1 MSQYEPLY
9 DSFSH
14 GGHGGYVPTPRMS
27 VSASVYL
34 PGSDV
39 DPQTGWLKPDRQR
52 RCRTQGK
59 KLEME
64 RLTREQQA
72 LEESIR
78 REMSK
83 GGVRISVRMGVF
95 LTALLLFICGL
106 CVLLQQGTIAD
117 RQKDINRLERS
128 IADCRSQNAAEA
140 IAEVEQQHAARS
152 QNAALETQIAEAS
165 TEAAICYAAARD
177 LNMIPAE
184 SAEAIHLVAVD
195 TRPMASAGTETQ
207 AQADAAIEVPSAQT
221 TSATHVPAVAS
232 N

>member
-128 IADCRSQNAAEA
+128 IADCRSQNAA
-140 IAEVEQQHAARS
+140 
-152 QNAALETQIAEAS
+152 LETQIAEAS

-221 TSATHVPAVAS
+221 TTATHVPAVAS

>member
-128 IADCRSQNAAEA
+128 IADCRSQNAA
-140 IAEVEQQHAARS
+140 
-152 QNAALETQIAEAS
+152 LETQIAEAS

-221 TSATHVPAVAS
+221 TSATPEPAVAS

>member
-106 CVLLQQGTIAD
+106 CVLLQQGTIAE
-117 RQKDINRLERS
+117 RQKDSNRLERS
-128 IADCRSQNAAEA
+128 IADC
-140 IAEVEQQHAARS
+140 RS

-207 AQADAAIEVPSAQT
+207 AQADAAIAVPSAQT

>member
-39 DPQTGWLKPDRQR
+39 DPQTGWLKLDRQR

-128 IADCRSQNAAEA
+128 IADCRSQNAA
-140 IAEVEQQHAARS
+140 
-152 QNAALETQIAEAS
+152 LETQIAEAS

>member
-128 IADCRSQNAAEA
+128 IADCRSQNAA
-140 IAEVEQQHAARS
+140 
-152 QNAALETQIAEAS
+152 LETQIAEAS

-195 TRPMASAGTETQ
+195 TRPMASAGTVTQ

>member
-106 CVLLQQGTIAD
+106 CVLLQPGTIAD

-128 IADCRSQNAAEA
+128 IADC
-140 IAEVEQQHAARS
+140 RS

-207 AQADAAIEVPSAQT
+207 ARADAAIEVPSEQT

>member
-128 IADCRSQNAAEA
+128 IADCRSQNAA
-140 IAEVEQQHAARS
+140 
-152 QNAALETQIAEAS
+152 LETQIAEAS

-207 AQADAAIEVPSAQT
+207 AQAYAAIAVPSAQT

>member
-128 IADCRSQNAAEA
+128 IADCRSQNAA
-140 IAEVEQQHAARS
+140 
-152 QNAALETQIAEAS
+152 LETQIAEAS

-221 TSATHVPAVAS
+221 TSVTHVPAVAS

>member
-59 KLEME
+59 KAGDGAPHP
-64 RLTREQQA
+64 RAAGPGRIHPAGNEQG
-72 LEESIR
+72 R
-78 REMSK
+78 RADLRAHGRFSHGAAAVYMRP
-83 GGVRISVRMGVF
+83 VRAASAGHHCRPAKRTSTVWNAPSR
-95 LTALLLFICGL
+95 
-106 CVLLQQGTIAD
+106 IA
-117 RQKDINRLERS
+117 
-128 IADCRSQNAAEA
+128 
-140 IAEVEQQHAARS
+140 AARTRPGK
-152 QNAALETQIAEAS
+152 AQIAEAS

>member
-14 GGHGGYVPTPRMS
+14 GGHGGYVPTLRMS

-128 IADCRSQNAAEA
+128 IADCRSQNAA
-140 IAEVEQQHAARS
+140 
-152 QNAALETQIAEAS
+152 LETQIAEAS

>member
-128 IADCRSQNAAEA
+128 IADCRSQNAA
-140 IAEVEQQHAARS
+140 
-152 QNAALETQIAEAS
+152 LETQIAEAS

-207 AQADAAIEVPSAQT
+207 AQADAAIEVPSAQP

>member
-78 REMSK
+78 REMGK

-128 IADCRSQNAAEA
+128 IADC
-140 IAEVEQQHAARS
+140 RS

>member
-27 VSASVYL
+27 VSASVPL
-34 PGSDV
+34 PGTDV
-39 DPQTGWLKPDRQR
+39 DPQTGWRKPDRQR

-128 IADCRSQNAAEA
+128 IADCRSQNAA
-140 IAEVEQQHAARS
+140 
-152 QNAALETQIAEAS
+152 LETQIAEAS

>member
-128 IADCRSQNAAEA
+128 IADCRSQND
-140 IAEVEQQHAARS
+140 
-152 QNAALETQIAEAS
+152 ALETQIAEAS

>member
-95 LTALLLFICGL
+95 LTARLLFICGL

-128 IADCRSQNAAEA
+128 IADC
-140 IAEVEQQHAARS
+140 RS

>member
-83 GGVRISVRMGVF
+83 PVLRVVAKHI
-95 LTALLLFICGL
+95 AHILL
-106 CVLLQQGTIAD
+106 
-117 RQKDINRLERS
+117 
-128 IADCRSQNAAEA
+128 
-140 IAEVEQQHAARS
+140 
-152 QNAALETQIAEAS
+152 
-165 TEAAICYAAARD
+165 
-177 LNMIPAE
+177 
-184 SAEAIHLVAVD
+184 
-195 TRPMASAGTETQ
+195 
-207 AQADAAIEVPSAQT
+207 
-221 TSATHVPAVAS
+221 
-232 N
+232 

>member
-128 IADCRSQNAAEA
+128 IADCRSQNAA
-140 IAEVEQQHAARS
+140 
-152 QNAALETQIAEAS
+152 LETQIAEAS

-221 TSATHVPAVAS
+221 ASAAHVPAVAS

>member
-1 MSQYEPLY
+1 MSQYVPLY

-128 IADCRSQNAAEA
+128 IADCRSQNAA
-140 IAEVEQQHAARS
+140 
-152 QNAALETQIAEAS
+152 LETQIAEAS

>member
-14 GGHGGYVPTPRMS
+14 GGHGGYVPTSRMS

-128 IADCRSQNAAEA
+128 IADCRSQNAA
-140 IAEVEQQHAARS
+140 
-152 QNAALETQIAEAS
+152 LETQIAEAS

>member
-27 VSASVYL
+27 VSASAYL
-34 PGSDV
+34 PDSDV

-128 IADCRSQNAAEA
+128 IADCRSQNAA
-140 IAEVEQQHAARS
+140 
-152 QNAALETQIAEAS
+152 LETQIAEAS

>member
-128 IADCRSQNAAEA
+128 IADCRSQNAA
-140 IAEVEQQHAARS
+140 
-152 QNAALETQIAEAS
+152 LETQIAEAS

-207 AQADAAIEVPSAQT
+207 ARADATIEVPSEQT

>member
-128 IADCRSQNAAEA
+128 IADCRSQNAA
-140 IAEVEQQHAARS
+140 
-152 QNAALETQIAEAS
+152 LETQIAEAS

-195 TRPMASAGTETQ
+195 TRPMASPGTETQ

>member
-128 IADCRSQNAAEA
+128 IADCRSQNAA
-140 IAEVEQQHAARS
+140 
-152 QNAALETQIAEAS
+152 LETQIAEAS

-184 SAEAIHLVAVD
+184 SADAIHLVAVD